1 MDCSLVGTVVLVVLA
16 FFAPAAP
23 LAAAAP
29 SPPTAIVAERPAS
42 THPPRWPT
50 DEWSRVAPEEQ
61 GMDRALLEEAARQAG
76 AAWPLLTSLLAARGG
91 DLVLEAYYN
100 GQEPDQPRE
109 IWSATKSFTVT
120 GVGIAIGEGR
130 LRLDQT
136 VGELIPDH
144 IPAEADPRAAD
155 VTVAQLLSMTSGFAW
170 NSSTDY
176 SFAFNEVDLTARTL
190 GLPMACDPGACY
202 EYNSGNIHLLSA
214 IVQEVTGETLA
225 DYLQPRLF
233 DPLGVPRPV
242 WRQSIAGETLGAVG
256 LALTPNDLA
265 KLGWLYVNGG
275 AWDGEQIVPA
285 DFVAAATSVQS
296 AGTNAAGVN
305 LSGGAAYGYGWW
317 VTQVAGQPAFF
328 ALGYG
333 EQVVYVVP
341 ALDLVAVATTDPD
354 ISVRQMQF
362 PRPIIEGLIVPAA
375 G

>member
-1 MDCSLVGTVVLVVLA
+1 MDCSLIGAVILVVLA

-23 LAAAAP
+23 LAPAAP
-29 SPPTAIVAERPAS
+29 RAPTALVAARQATTDPL
-42 THPPRWPT
+42 RWPT
-50 DEWSRVAPEEQ
+50 AGWSSVAPEEQ
-61 GMDRALLEEAARQAG
+61 GMDRALLEEAARQGG
-76 AAWPLLTSLLAARGG
+76 ATWPFLTSLLAARGG

-109 IWSATKSFTVT
+109 IWSATKSFTAT

-136 VGELIPDH
+136 VGELIPDR
-144 IPAEADPRAAD
+144 IPAGADPRAAA
-155 VTVAQLLSMTSGFAW
+155 VTVEQLLSMTSGFAW

-176 SFAFNEVDLTARTL
+176 SFAFDEVDLTARTL
-190 GLPMACDPGACY
+190 GLPFACDPGSCY

-214 IVQEVTGETLA
+214 IVQAVTDETLA

-233 DPLGVPRPV
+233 DPLGIPRPV

-256 LALTPNDLA
+256 LSVTPGDLA
-265 KLGWLYVNGG
+265 KLGWLYLNGG
-275 AWDGEQIVPA
+275 VWEGRQIVPA

-317 VTQVAGQPAFF
+317 VTEVAGLPAYFG
-328 ALGYG
+328 LGYG
-333 EQVVYVVP
+333 EQVVFVVP
-341 ALDLVAVATTDPD
+341 ALDLVAVATSDPE
-354 ISVRQMQF
+354 IPVEQLQY
-362 PRPIIEGLIVPAA
+362 PRRIIERLIVPAA
-375 G
+375 W